1 MPGPETLTQRV
12 QAKMDGIRTFAT
24 ATATHAK
31 EIGGAISSVSQNPAG
46 SIFNLTVKTGNVLED
61 RLGLDGAHTDSAI
74 LFTLGSSLPIGL
86 CLAALLL
93 IDRCYRRGSKAANV
107 HAEAASTWAGMVADA
122 TRPPTLAEKRVFRPS
137 GGLSQAGRAHGHTLL
152 WGFDKRVSDSEEE
165 EEEEEE
171 EEAVNVSAADV
182 DELHRKASAQAT
194 GDRAAGLRGKASY
207 DERRASRFEHEDSRD
222 RGSDLGSS
230 DEEHPEGEEEEHR
243 SSDDSSDDD
252 DEEEENEDEDD
263 DGEEDEGEERQQSQQ
278 QHVKE
283 EVARAAVLPRRTVE
297 SDHDEVVVSV

>member
-12 QAKMDGIRTFAT
+12 QAKLDGIRTFAT

-165 EEEEEE
+165 EEEEE
-171 EEAVNVSAADV
+171 V
-182 DELHRKASAQAT
+182 DELHREASAKAT

-230 DEEHPEGEEEEHR
+230 DEEHPEGEEGEH
-243 SSDDSSDDD
+243 SSSGDSSDDD
-252 DEEEENEDEDD
+252 DEEEENEDK
-263 DGEEDEGEERQQSQQ
+263 ERQQSQQ

-283 EVARAAVLPRRTVE
+283 EVARAAVLPRRAVE

>member
-12 QAKMDGIRTFAT
+12 QAKLDGIRTFAT

-165 EEEEEE
+165 EEEEE
-171 EEAVNVSAADV
+171 DV
-182 DELHRKASAQAT
+182 DELHREASAKAT

-207 DERRASRFEHEDSRD
+207 DERRASGFEHEDSRD
-222 RGSDLGSS
+222 RGSVFGSS
-230 DEEHPEGEEEEHR
+230 DEEHPEGEEGEH
-243 SSDDSSDDD
+243 SSSGDSSDDD
-252 DEEEENEDEDD
+252 DEEEENEDEDE

-283 EVARAAVLPRRTVE
+283 EVARAAVLPRRAVE